1 MAQEAEQSAIEEIRK
16 EQTVEGEI
24 KEYATK
30 DKTMEETVEV
40 KRNYLSMLAMHYS
53 RTTLST
59 ERACKD
65 IL

>member
-1 MAQEAEQSAIEEIRK
+1 MAREAEQSTIKEIRK

-30 DKTMEETVEV
+30 DEITEKTVEV
-40 KRNYLSMLAMHYS
+40 KRNHLFILAIHHLQ
-53 RTTLST
+53 TTLST

>member
-1 MAQEAEQSAIEEIRK
+1 MRK

-30 DKTMEETVEV
+30 DETIKETVEV
-40 KRNYLSMLAMHYS
+40 KRNHLSVPVMHYS
-53 RTTLST
+53 RTTPST
-59 ERACKD
+59 ERARKD